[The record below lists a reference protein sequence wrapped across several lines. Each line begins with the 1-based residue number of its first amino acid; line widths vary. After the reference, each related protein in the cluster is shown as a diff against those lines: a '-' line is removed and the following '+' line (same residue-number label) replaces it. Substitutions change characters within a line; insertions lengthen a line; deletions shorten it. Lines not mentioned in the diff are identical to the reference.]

1 MNHKSRRVRER
12 TRGKEQSYF
21 KGVFVEAT
29 ITSRNNQDSDLAA
42 ESDNDDNADDRRW
55 LPKDSQTIFSGFI
68 NRIADKL
75 QQLTV
80 KSQGVYFLDTVYNCI
95 RSVCSK

>member
-1 MNHKSRRVRER
+1 M
-12 TRGKEQSYF
+12 
-21 KGVFVEAT
+21 EAT
-29 ITSRNNQDSDLAA
+29 ITGRNNQDSDSAA
-42 ESDNDDNADDRRW
+42 ESDNDDNADNRRW

-75 QQLTV
+75 QLTV

-95 RSVCSK
+95 GSVHVQ